1 MFLHVGW
8 KDSIDLHPGNR
19 PNDFIVDLPKTLH
32 LEGEWQIALADIKVK
47 TAKKSS
53 FYLLADFCEESLLKG
68 SLYPVLRRVD
78 QKETH
83 YPFPYFLQVTKAEVQ
98 SLKLTIVDQNLKPY
112 EVNEFDCTL
121 CLRKL

>member
-53 FYLLADFCEESLLKG
+53 FTYWRTFAKKVC
-68 SLYPVLRRVD
+68 
-78 QKETH
+78 
-83 YPFPYFLQVTKAEVQ
+83 
-98 SLKLTIVDQNLKPY
+98 
-112 EVNEFDCTL
+112 
-121 CLRKL
+121 